1 MKVILLSILL
11 SMTSKFTDWENS
23 IGLNRY
29 VLKHCMYTYHEAS
42 IDTYYDIDKDY
53 VNDIDYDNN
62 TY

>member
-1 MKVILLSILL
+1 
-11 SMTSKFTDWENS
+11 
-23 IGLNRY
+23 
-29 VLKHCMYTYHEAS
+29 MYTYHEAS